1 MSTLLPIVQNNQGGG
16 MLLGAGDPRQ
26 TAAYSVEVAW
36 PAMAGD
42 AFRLG
47 VSLLDGPDVLVDAFS
62 VTFGDGPYDDLTAE
76 PGHGVKSVRIRR
88 GREDQLAR
96 MSMGECTIVVHDPDG
111 LYNPRNE
118 SSPLYGQLLPMRQ
131 VRVRADNGPGPVHLF
146 RGFIRSIEH
155 DPRRDARETVINA
168 VDLFVVLS
176 RVSPALDVVGQTT
189 TGECIG
195 RILDEVGWTDPDL
208 RSLDEGDTFEDFSAD
223 GSATALSL
231 IEGLLEAER
240 GQFFID
246 AAGIATYEER
256 HTRPTRPVAD
266 TVADTMMAMRPG
278 VDLDQVRN
286 RARVTRQI
294 GEVSGEPQF
303 VADGASVAAYGP
315 ADFGDITTPY
325 LESDAQAAQLA
336 GYLAGLLAQPRSPV
350 WGLEQINRDA
360 TTLTR
365 IIDRELGDRVSVTDS
380 LGSTSGDYLVEGITH
395 DITDGGKY
403 HRCSW
408 TLSERGAQ
416 VFIVGQSVIA
426 GPDRI
431 SY

>member
-16 MLLGAGDPRQ
+16 MLLGAGEALQR
-26 TAAYSVEVAW
+26 AGYSVEVAW
-36 PAMAGD
+36 SAVVTD
-42 AFRLG
+42 AFRLD
-47 VSLLDGPDVLVDAFS
+47 VSLLDGGDVLTDAFS
-62 VTFGDGPYDDLTAE
+62 VTFGAGVYDELTAE
-76 PGHGVKSVRIRR
+76 PGHGVKSVAIRR

-96 MSMGECTIVVHDPDG
+96 MAMGECTIVVHDPDG

-155 DPRRDARETVINA
+155 DPRRDARETTINA

-176 RVSPALDVVGQTT
+176 RISPAFSLEGETS

-195 RILDEVGWTDPDL
+195 RILDEVGWTELDL
-208 RSLDEGDTFEDFSAD
+208 RALDEGDTFDGFSAD

-256 HTRPTRPVAD
+256 HTRPARASVD
-266 TVADTMMAMRPG
+266 TVADTMMALRPG
-278 VDLDQVRN
+278 VDLELVRN

-303 VADGASVAAYGP
+303 VADGASVATYGP

-325 LESDAQAAQLA
+325 LTSDTQALYLA
-336 GYLAGLLAQPRSPV
+336 GYLAGLLAEPRSPV
-350 WGLEQINRDA
+350 WGLEQVNRDA

-365 IIDRELGDRVSVTDS
+365 IIDRDLGDRVTITDS
-380 LGSTSGDYLVEGITH
+380 IGSTSGDYLVEGIAH
-395 DITDGGKY
+395 EIGDGGLI

-416 VFIVGQSVIA
+416 VFIVGQSLVA